1 MLSSDSNEVESI
13 LSWTSEERRS
23 EPARPADSTGSSW
36 PDDQAESILDVDEGS
51 STWSGVERF
60 SDDAQVE
67 SDFQELVDH
76 DSVSTKSS
84 DKQHGS
90 LEKESGAV
98 ATLKK
103 IEAFA
108 LDILQQINRS
118 GKYQTL
124 GACSPG
130 GTMRR
135 KLPII
140 VLLKD
145 RSSPN
150 PEKHRKLRF
159 PRDTRNRSS
168 GSGIREL
175 SQLLR
180 VLELSH
186 DAILGKMIMTKRDVF
201 YNDVNLFKKQVVV
214 DRLVDDLAAT
224 FEITRGQLHFAA
236 SPKGLFQGDLEL
248 VIIGD
253 TITSGHGPP
262 ALIPPEDTIKELK
275 PGPNIRFIL
284 IVEKE
289 GIGYPSLSTRQ
300 LASRL
305 SEHQEVVKRRVPILI
320 LVDCDPHG
328 LDIAKVYKFGSQSMS
343 FHPGLRAKQAEWIGI
358 SSSDW
363 NEFNIDCD
371 LICPMTLHDYKKA
384 DSLLMSDVLP
394 ESWKNEVR
402 RMKETRK
409 KSEIQILCSQA
420 DPKGKATDHEMTYQN
435 SNHRLFFYLSKKIKR
450 VRIGI

>member
-36 PDDQAESILDVDEGS
+36 PDDQAESILDMDEGS

-118 GKYQTL
+118 G
-124 GACSPG
+124 
-130 GTMRR
+130 
-135 KLPII
+135 
-140 VLLKD
+140 
-145 RSSPN
+145 N

-186 DAILGKMIMTKRDVF
+186 DAILGKMIMTKR
-201 YNDVNLFKKQVVV
+201 
-214 DRLVDDLAAT
+214 
-224 FEITRGQLHFAA
+224 
-236 SPKGLFQGDLEL
+236 
-248 VIIGD
+248 
-253 TITSGHGPP
+253 
-262 ALIPPEDTIKELK
+262 
-275 PGPNIRFIL
+275 
-284 IVEKE
+284 
-289 GIGYPSLSTRQ
+289 
-300 LASRL
+300 
-305 SEHQEVVKRRVPILI
+305 
-320 LVDCDPHG
+320 
-328 LDIAKVYKFGSQSMS
+328 
-343 FHPGLRAKQAEWIGI
+343 
-358 SSSDW
+358 
-363 NEFNIDCD
+363 
-371 LICPMTLHDYKKA
+371 
-384 DSLLMSDVLP
+384 
-394 ESWKNEVR
+394 
-402 RMKETRK
+402 
-409 KSEIQILCSQA
+409 
-420 DPKGKATDHEMTYQN
+420 
-435 SNHRLFFYLSKKIKR
+435 
-450 VRIGI
+450 

>member
-90 LEKESGAV
+90 LEK
-98 ATLKK
+98 
-103 IEAFA
+103 
-108 LDILQQINRS
+108 D
-118 GKYQTL
+118 
-124 GACSPG
+124 
-130 GTMRR
+130 
-135 KLPII
+135 
-140 VLLKD
+140 
-145 RSSPN
+145 

-275 PGPNIRFIL
+275 PGANIRFIL

-289 GIGYPSLSTRQ
+289 ATFNMLVNMDFTTDPRLGPSLLICGIGYPSLSTRQ

-363 NEFNIDCD
+363 NEFSSVCFGG
-371 LICPMTLHDYKKA
+371 Y
-384 DSLLMSDVLP
+384 
-394 ESWKNEVR
+394 
-402 RMKETRK
+402 
-409 KSEIQILCSQA
+409 
-420 DPKGKATDHEMTYQN
+420 
-435 SNHRLFFYLSKKIKR
+435 
-450 VRIGI
+450 